1 MSGALYSMRRRMVGA
16 TLACMLL
23 IFAGI
28 GLGAHSVARHESE
41 ELFSARLA
49 TSARVLEALV
59 ARQLS
64 VATITR
70 PIVIALPKELETNTS
85 DEPQSFGHR
94 YETKVAFQVWNEDA
108 RLLARSASAPGAPL
122 GALAPGFSRN
132 TIGADVWQVFALHS
146 GTVWVLMAEKDEV
159 RQEMAHAIGLSI
171 LMPLA
176 IGGLLMLGAVNF
188 VLGHN
193 MGALR
198 ELAIRIA
205 ARKPESL
212 ALIALPETP
221 AELAPIV
228 TELNHLL
235 VRMRSAFEREQ
246 HFINAAAHEIRTPI
260 AGLQLHV
267 ENALRAGS
275 EQERARSL
283 GSAMTAVRRISKL
296 AEQLLALGRISA
308 GGGGER
314 AQAVSLRE
322 VCCDVIGA
330 LEPLL
335 ARRGQS
341 IGLEVLQDCLVWG
354 QREQLGRLLQNL
366 IDNASL
372 HGAAD
377 TDIQV
382 TLARSGARALL
393 AVSNDGVAIPDAEL
407 ERIFMPY
414 YRLPGSEASG
424 HGLGLAIVKEI
435 AVQHGGSI
443 AIGPKADGQGTSVV
457 LSLPA
462 PEPLGAAPDW
472 PIGAPD
478 QA

>member
-1 MSGALYSMRRRMVGA
+1 MSGGLYSMRRRMVGA

-28 GLGAHSVARHESE
+28 GLGAHAVARHESE

-49 TSARVLEALV
+49 TSARVLEALA

-64 VATITR
+64 TATIAR
-70 PIVIALPKELETNTS
+70 PLVIALPKELETSTS

-94 YETKVAFQVWNEDA
+94 YETKVAFQVWSDDA

-132 TIGADVWQVFALHS
+132 AIGDDVWQVFALRS
-146 GTVWVLMAEKDEV
+146 GPVWVLMAEKDEV

-176 IGGLLMLGAVNF
+176 IGGVLMLGVVNF

-221 AELAPIV
+221 IELAPIV
-228 TELNHLL
+228 TELNQLL

-275 EQERARSL
+275 EEERARSL
-283 GSAMTAVRRISKL
+283 GSAMTAARRISKL

-308 GGGGER
+308 GGGGA
-314 AQAVSLRE
+314 AQPVSLRE

-341 IGLEVLQDCLVWG
+341 IGLEAQQDCLVWG

-382 TLARSGARALL
+382 TLARSGERALL
-393 AVSNDGVAIPDAEL
+393 TVANDGAAIPAAEL

-435 AVQHGGSI
+435 ALQHGGTI
-443 AIGPKADGQGTSVV
+443 AIGPRAEGQGTSVV

-462 PEPLGAAPDW
+462 PDRPADAPCRPVGAANKD
-472 PIGAPD
+472 
-478 QA
+478 